1 MEIRLVSFRA
11 AEKGGHLMSE
21 TGVRG
26 IDLFKIAGESISG
39 WIPSWKTGEARPTR
53 QPFCSQ
59 MEERLLL
66 YLEYH
71 PQVAWYG
78 RGDISPTFASTYKI
92 ATPLP
97 TPFTIPYLFE
107 GKAHT
112 YLPDAI
118 GQLLDGNLLIAEA
131 GMQEDKRRERNR
143 AKAEAA
149 RNVAQQQAGV
159 FWIGTEATLSQA
171 RHANLVF
178 LHARRLPFP
187 AWQELEEALQ
197 VTWPW
202 GEAAC
207 VQELAERLGERWPQA
222 EREAAIWKR
231 CAESAARGHLLVD
244 LASVSLTRL
253 TPLICLSPDSP
264 LILPDPL
271 PEDVTSS
278 EGGALLHEAEEA
290 EPEPSPRVNI
300 LSTFDASALQDSQRE
315 RFLRNLRAVE
325 AVLAGASIVE
335 TAQETQIAR
344 STLSR
349 LVQRTREL
357 GALACV
363 PYATYS
369 RERAMHPAFQEVI
382 HLLYARPTRLS
393 IRAIAEH
400 AELKRVASR
409 VQQDTGTAIPLPS
422 YDQVRAYVKTLKQEP
437 KVRQEREQLP
447 RLQRDR
453 QSPRSF
459 ALSIPAPAQLVQV
472 DEHSMEL
479 YVITPDGIPVTR
491 RIHAAVL
498 VCVKTAAIMSAVL
511 ALGPLKEEDYMR
523 LIKGALE
530 PKDRLVLQANCSY
543 PWPCSGKPAVVFHDR
558 GKIFTS
564 ERARQVLVDR
574 LGIITE
580 QAPPYCPSAKG
591 TVEALFRWM
600 TQRFERRLPNT
611 SHGIHDAE
619 AAAQAGAMTLEELE
633 RYFFRAIV
641 DDYQQSWDGLR
652 RQTRMVLWEEAVRQ
666 TGVPQYLGAPD
677 DLKLLLMK
685 AANRKARSHGYRVH
699 DSSRLSFQGR
709 WYVCPGL
716 LNRLQGKEFELYYDR
731 RDISV
736 IYLFVEGS
744 YVGEAYCPALMGRRV
759 SEWEATAQRQ
769 SDSQKA
775 RAAASASQEVR
786 ARIQEEIE
794 TAKKQRRRVTRE
806 REYSRQLDRQREE
819 IHPPHVLEALAS
831 MAPPTSSNLRLPE
844 AKPDPDREYPV
855 QILPIRPYEKENNS

>member
-1 MEIRLVSFRA
+1 
-11 AEKGGHLMSE
+11 MSE
-21 TGVRG
+21 AGVRG

-39 WIPSWKTGEARPTR
+39 WIPSWKMGEAR

-97 TPFTIPYLFE
+97 TPFAIPYLFE
-107 GKAHT
+107 GKAHS
-112 YLPDAI
+112 YLPDAT
-118 GQLLDGNLLIAEA
+118 GQLLDGRLLIAEA
-131 GMQEDKRRERNR
+131 GLEQDKRRERDR

-149 RNVAQQQAGV
+149 RKVAEQQAGV
-159 FWIGTEATLSQA
+159 YWIGTEATLSGP

-178 LHARRLPFP
+178 LHARRPTFP
-187 AWQELEEALQ
+187 AWSALSEALQ
-197 VTWPW
+197 IIWPW

-207 VQELAERLGERWPQA
+207 VQELVERLGERWPEA

-231 CAESAARGHLLVD
+231 CADAATQGHLLVD
-244 LASVSLTRL
+244 LASVSLNRL
-253 TPLICLSPDSP
+253 TPLMCLSPDSA

-271 PEDVTSS
+271 PQDVTESS
-278 EGGALLHEAEEA
+278 ESARLREQEEA
-290 EPEPSPRVNI
+290 EPEPSPRQSI
-300 LSTFDASALQDSQRE
+300 LSTFDASTLPDSQRE

-325 AVLAGASIVE
+325 AVLAGATVVE
-335 TAQETQIAR
+335 TAQETGVAC

-349 LVQRTREL
+349 LVRRTREL

-369 RERAMHPAFQEVI
+369 RERALHPAFQEVI
-382 HLLYARPTRLS
+382 HLLYTRPSRLS
-393 IRAIAEH
+393 LRAIAEH

-409 VQQDTGTAIPLPS
+409 LQQDTGTAIPLPS
-422 YDQVRAYVKTLKQEP
+422 YDQVRAYVRTLKQEP
-437 KVRQEREQLP
+437 KVRQEREALP
-447 RLQRDR
+447 RPGRDR

-459 ALSIPAPAQLVQV
+459 ALSIPAPAQLAQV

-491 RIHAAVL
+491 RVHAAVL

-530 PKDRLVLQANCSY
+530 PKDRLVLQAGCQH

-611 SHGIHDAE
+611 SHGSPSAE

-633 RYFFRAIV
+633 GYFLRAIV

-652 RQTRMVLWEEAVRQ
+652 RQIRAVLWEEAVRQ

-685 AANRKARSHGYRVH
+685 AANRKARSHSYRVH
-699 DSSRLSFQGR
+699 DGSRLSFQGR

-736 IYLFVEGS
+736 IYLFVAGS

-759 SEWEATAQRQ
+759 SEWEATAQRKN
-769 SDSQKA
+769 DSQKA
-775 RAAASASQEVR
+775 KAAASATQEVR
-786 ARIQEEIE
+786 TRIQEEIE
-794 TAKKQRRRVTRE
+794 TAKKQRSRVTRE
-806 REYSRQLDRQREE
+806 REKARQLDRQREE
-819 IHPPHVLEALAS
+819 IHPLHVLEVLAQ
-831 MAPPTSSNLRLPE
+831 MTPPAPSSLRLPE
-844 AKPDPDREYPV
+844 AKPDPEREYPV
-855 QILPIRPYEKENNS
+855 QILPIRPYEKEND